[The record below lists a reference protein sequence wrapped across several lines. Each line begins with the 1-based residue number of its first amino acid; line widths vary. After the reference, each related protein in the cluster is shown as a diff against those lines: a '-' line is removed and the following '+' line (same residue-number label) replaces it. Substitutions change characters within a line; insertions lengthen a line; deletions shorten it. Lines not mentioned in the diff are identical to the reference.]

1 MSKND
6 FNVTT
11 DPGDVWRVGY
21 APDPWA
27 WSDWAYA
34 DDDRRFNGRWDD
46 EKGQFRTIYTA
57 ETLLGCFLEVLA
69 QLRPDLEID
78 DELDAIVD
86 EDGTGALFPTVDAG
100 VVGFEWLEDRM
111 WANGT
116 QTGTYCYITHS
127 ESVATLAKTGIFQ
140 RFGISGAD
148 IGTDV
153 LKDPHTRPLTRTI
166 ARMVYDVLDDRM
178 PAFEGLEFR
187 SRHGDELRMWAIFER
202 GTDGDAPAHVKPR
215 SVGPV
220 DPENEDLI
228 AAFDRLGLRWPDSD

>member
-1 MSKND
+1 MRPNELAT
-6 FNVTT
+6 TT
-11 DPGDVWRVGY
+11 DPGTVWRVGY

-34 DDDRRFNGRWDD
+34 TDNKLFNGRWDD
-46 EKGQFRTIYTA
+46 EQGKFRTIYTA

-69 QLRPDLEID
+69 QLRPDTNLTLEL
-78 DELDAIVD
+78 ELIVD
-86 EDGTGALFPTVDAG
+86 DDNAEELYPTTPTG

-116 QTGTYCYITHS
+116 QTGTYCYVTHS
-127 ESVATLAKTGIFQ
+127 DSVATIAKTGVFAQ
-140 RFGISGAD
+140 FGIPAAD

-166 ARMVYDVLDDRM
+166 ARLIYDVLDDRT

-202 GTDGDAPAHVKPR
+202 GADGDAPAHVKPR
-215 SVGPV
+215 SAGPV
-220 DPENEDLI
+220 DPDNADLL
-228 AAFDRLGLRWPDSD
+228 AAFDRLGLSWPDED